1 MVDIDGHVQKDPL
14 FREQAEIYSSVGGG
28 LPIKILSSISGD
40 EDMNELASKLIDFD
54 DRWREEGNF
63 QTFEMQARDILD
75 DLEEKKL
82 IQNGNTGWSLTQY
95 GQQWRAQLDSAN
107 QTLLELINEDEI
119 APSRFEA
126 GDGQIVYNG
135 EETLGDFYNAL
146 GFNVIHDAYPEALP
160 ALHILA
166 EGENDGVVPAE
177 YDEGLEQLQIMGMV
191 EDVDYDGST
200 SEPEITE
207 VGQRVYDEIVLDD
220 REFVAEHY
228 GLN

>member
-14 FREQAEIYSSVGGG
+14 FREQAEIYSSLGGE
-28 LPIKILSSISGD
+28 LPIRIFSSISGG
-40 EDMNELASKLIDFD
+40 ENMNELADKLIDFD

-63 QTFEMQARDILD
+63 QTFEMQARDIID

-82 IQNGNTGWSLTQY
+82 IQDANSGWNLTQY

-107 QTLLELINEDEI
+107 QTLLGLITDEEI

-126 GDGQIVYNG
+126 EDRQVVYNG
-135 EETLGDFYNAL
+135 EETLGDFYHAL
-146 GFNVIHDAYPEALP
+146 GFNVRQEAYPEALP

-166 EGENDGVVPAE
+166 EDGNDGVVPVDYE
-177 YDEGLEQLQIMGMV
+177 DGVEQLQIMGMV
-191 EDVDYDGST
+191 EDVKYDGEVL
-200 SEPEITE
+200 EPEITE
-207 VGQRVYDEIVLDD
+207 VGQRVYDDVVIDD
-220 REFVAEHY
+220 RDFVAEHY